1 MRRLT
6 HMGRLQYIFKQLQGA
21 LFVYRK
27 YNCEVVMGSK
37 VSSKMAAPAAR
48 VIQQAIRPHAPL
60 IKFPNRQEFP
70 RPNVGEVLK
79 MLVVNTSPHKAPA
92 PPPIPRPH
100 VPLTPISGT
109 ADTLGLHSASPC
121 EVPQE
126 THDSGGN
133 GLHPAWGT
141 RVT

>member
-1 MRRLT
+1 
-6 HMGRLQYIFKQLQGA
+6 
-21 LFVYRK
+21 
-27 YNCEVVMGSK
+27 MGSK

-48 VIQQAIRPHAPL
+48 VIQAIRPHAPL

-70 RPNVGEVLK
+70 RPNGSSAAS
-79 MLVVNTSPHKAPA
+79 NTKTSCTFDPDLWHGGHP
-92 PPPIPRPH
+92 
-100 VPLTPISGT
+100 
-109 ADTLGLHSASPC
+109 GLHSASPC